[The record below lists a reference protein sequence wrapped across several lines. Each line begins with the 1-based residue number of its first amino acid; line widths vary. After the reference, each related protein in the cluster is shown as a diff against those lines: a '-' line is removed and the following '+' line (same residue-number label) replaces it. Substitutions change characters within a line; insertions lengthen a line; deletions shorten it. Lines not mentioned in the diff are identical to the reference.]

1 MYFEA
6 IINSIII
13 DNNTNFPVIN
23 LETEKHI
30 LPVVIGYNEAMAITI
45 AIEKKEVPRPLTH
58 DLITTIIKGFNSELE
73 GVYIYKLEDGT
84 YYAKIR
90 LIRIDSNQPGHK
102 NILEIDCRPSD
113 AIAICLRLNSKIFI
127 EEKILEVAGIKKS

>member
-73 GVYIYKLEDGT
+73 GVYIYKLEYSGVQS
-84 YYAKIR
+84 AK
-90 LIRIDSNQPGHK
+90 LIDK
-102 NILEIDCRPSD
+102 F
-113 AIAICLRLNSKIFI
+113 AIVR
-127 EEKILEVAGIKKS
+127 